1 MCFSGP
7 SKLKCATRRPP
18 HSSSGKVQCSV
29 TFLAHQPLPS
39 LIQERLFGGNPII
52 GYIKLSIS
60 EFVRQINSTSTGL
73 TGHRTIQKLVSTTLF
88 LYFACILP
96 SIAFGVLNSR
106 NTKGQI
112 GKFEIFQMFLL
123 N

>member
-1 MCFSGP
+1 MGRYNNLFHAYPTS
-7 SKLKCATRRPP
+7 
-18 HSSSGKVQCSV
+18 
-29 TFLAHQPLPS
+29 PS
-39 LIQERLFGGNPII
+39 LLSYKSAFLGGTVSLLIFYAQFQNLQ
-52 GYIKLSIS
+52 GR
-60 EFVRQINSTSTGL
+60 FFCTSTGI

-112 GKFEIFQMFLL
+112 GKFEIFQMCLL

>member
-1 MCFSGP
+1 MLNFRICKANF
-7 SKLKCATRRPP
+7 
-18 HSSSGKVQCSV
+18 
-29 TFLAHQPLPS
+29 
-39 LIQERLFGGNPII
+39 
-52 GYIKLSIS
+52 SIS
-60 EFVRQINSTSTGL
+60 IGI

-112 GKFEIFQMFLL
+112 GKCKIWQFHFFAIKNWLYRGNTITGKPIVLIVGHKVKIYPNWPEANQLTL
-123 N
+123 